1 MYHVVILPII
11 LLGLYLY
18 NWSYSNANQEIS
30 RYAQVQLTSYLE
42 NLNREIEWMEIQQF
56 DILQE
61 RELRKIALTW
71 DMMDSTEK
79 KSSIN
84 YVLHRLTSIRNTSA
98 YIKDIYIHIRSVDV
112 TISAVNAV
120 QTFDQLLYDATE
132 MTLEGN
138 KDRLIEKGG
147 FLHLRPS
154 MMGIDQEGEPLYTVQ
169 VELDAEKLKESLDT
183 LNMYPE
189 SGTFLLSE
197 DWRVMLSVGEESN
210 RIPNHYL
217 NTDKKLIDSTNRVDV
232 DGSLYH
238 FDKAYSEELGLFV
251 VTYLPEEIVKSPLN
265 KFSNW
270 VWVFIVTSI
279 VTIMIYSY
287 STYKLVH
294 RPLLLLVDGFKRM
307 ESGGLDKPIKHEKT
321 DEFGFIYDRY
331 NKMLVKLKQLIDQD
345 YKQKLM
351 MQKAELKQLQSQI
364 NPHFLYNSFFI
375 LNSLAKTEDTER
387 IEVFTKMLGEYFR
400 FITRNGE
407 NEVSLE
413 EEIKHA
419 RMYTEIQNLRFSRR
433 IKVQFD
439 ELPEQMER
447 VKVPRLIVQPIIENA
462 YEHSLEK
469 MSDEGYLRIHYEV
482 LNDEFSIIV
491 EDNGDTVNDDKIYK
505 LAKHIMNI
513 DEHQEQTG
521 MINIHRRMV
530 LTYGTGSGLFLSKSE
545 LGGLKVVIR
554 IKQKGEN
561 EDVQTIDRG

>member
-84 YVLHRLTSIRNTSA
+84 YILHRLTSIRNTSA
-98 YIKDIYIHIRSVDV
+98 YIKDISIHIRSIDV

-120 QTFDQLLYDATE
+120 QNVDHQLYGATE
-132 MTLEGN
+132 TTLKSN
-138 KDRLIEKGG
+138 QDRLIKNDD
-147 FLHLRPS
+147 LLYLSPS
-154 MMGIDQEGEPLYTVQ
+154 VMGIDQEGEPLYTVQ
-169 VELDAEKLKESLDT
+169 IELDAEKLKTSLDT

-189 SGTFLLSE
+189 SGTFLLSK
-197 DWRVMLSVGEESN
+197 DWRVMLSIGEESN
-210 RIPNHYL
+210 RIPNQYL
-217 NTDKKLIDSTNRVDV
+217 NVERRLKDSTNRVDV

-279 VTIMIYSY
+279 VTIIIYSY

-294 RPLLLLVDGFKRM
+294 RPLLLLVDGFKTM

-375 LNSLAKTEDTER
+375 LNSLAKIEDTER

-433 IKVQFD
+433 IKVQFE
-439 ELPEQMER
+439 ELPEQMKR
-447 VKVPRLIVQPIIENA
+447 LKVPRLIVQPIIENA

-469 MSDEGYLRIHYEV
+469 MSDEGFLRIHYEV
-482 LNDEFSIIV
+482 LNDEFSMIV
-491 EDNGDTVNDDKIYK
+491 EDNGDTVNDNKIDKLSK
-505 LAKHIMNI
+505 QIMNI
-513 DEHQEQTG
+513 NEHQEQTG

-530 LTYGTGSGLFLSKSE
+530 LTYGNGSGLFLSKSE

-554 IKQKGEN
+554 IKTKRGE
-561 EDVQTIDRG
+561 